1 MATDSVFVANAVGVW
16 KGTLERADKFFNS
29 LREEELQY
37 RVAPDRNRLIYLWG
51 HLTAMH
57 DRMSVLLGVGE
68 RIAPAFDEVFLTSAD
83 GASGLPPVEEVRK
96 AWKLVSDQL
105 SAGITRL
112 SPDEWLEKHTSVK
125 DEDYAKDPLRNKL
138 SILLTRTNH
147 LSYHL
152 GQTSLV
158 QR

>member
-1 MATDSVFVANAVGVW
+1 
-16 KGTLERADKFFNS
+16 
-29 LREEELQY
+29 
-37 RVAPDRNRLIYLWG
+37 
-51 HLTAMH
+51 
-57 DRMSVLLGVGE
+57 MSVLLGAGE
-68 RIAPAFDEVFLTSAD
+68 RIAPTFDDLFLTSAD
-83 GASGLPPVEEVRK
+83 GASDLPPVEEVRK
-96 AWKLVSDQL
+96 AWKLVSEQL

-112 SPDEWLEKHTSVK
+112 SPDEWLEKHTAVK
-125 DEDYAKDPLRNKL
+125 DEDFAKDTLRNKL